1 MKNGKF
7 GFGIVGCGVIGPTH
21 ANGIVANNDVA
32 ELIAVAD
39 VDESKAKKMA
49 EDFKCNLY
57 YRDYRDLLKNK
68 DIDIV
73 NICTP
78 SGLHGEVVIEAAK
91 AGKHVIVEK
100 PLEVTLKKCDAAIN
114 ACRKNNVKMAVIFQR
129 RTFESSKILKK
140 AIEDKRLGKMILGD
154 AYLKY
159 YRSPEYYKSAGWRAT
174 WELDGGGALMN
185 QGIHGIDLINWLMG
199 GISSVYAYCE
209 TKARDIKVEDTA
221 VVLVRYKNG
230 ALGVI
235 EGTTSIFPGLATRF
249 EISGDKGTVVME
261 EQSFIKWEIQGE
273 TEKPDIGKKEKV
285 GGSSDPKAIT
295 NVGHAAQIRDMIE
308 AIKNNR
314 EPLVNGE
321 EGKKAVKVILAIYE
335 SSRRKKEVKI
345 SEE

>member
-7 GFGIVGCGVIGPTH
+7 GFGIVGSGEIGPKH
-21 ANGIVANNDVA
+21 ARGIIANKDVA
-32 ELIAVAD
+32 ELIAICD
-39 VDESKAKKMA
+39 IDESRAKNMA

-57 YRDYRDLLKNK
+57 YKDYRDMLKNK

-78 SGLHGEVVIEAAK
+78 SGLHGELIIEAAK

-100 PLEVTLKKCDAAIN
+100 PLEITLKKCDLAID
-114 ACRKNNVKMAVIFQR
+114 ACKRNNVKMAVIFQR

-140 AIEDKRLGKMILGD
+140 AIEDGKLGKLILGD

-159 YRSPEYYKSAGWRAT
+159 YRSPEYYKSASWRAT
-174 WELDGGGALMN
+174 WDLDGGGALMN

-235 EGTTSIFPGLATRF
+235 EGTTSIFPGFKSKF
-249 EISGDKGTVVME
+249 EISGDKGTVIME
-261 EQSFIKWEIQGE
+261 EQSFVKWEIQGE
-273 TEKPDIGKKEKV
+273 TEKSELGKKEEL
-285 GGSSDPKAIT
+285 GGSSDPKAISG
-295 NVGHAAQIRDMIE
+295 VGHVMQIRDMID

-314 EPLVNGE
+314 EPMINGE
-321 EGKKAVKVILAIYE
+321 EGRKAVEVVLAIYE
-335 SSRRKKEVKI
+335 SSRKKKEIKI
-345 SEE
+345 